1 MSARDQGELD
11 ARLDEAFRRFPDTD
25 ELHDLK
31 DELRASL
38 AARVAEL
45 EASGSGPT
53 AAVTAA
59 FDELGDLAQLVAEVT
74 GEPVSAAD
82 PAPPT
87 DASRKPT
94 DAASRAS
101 DAFELLRRH
110 KVRPRP
116 LFVVRTVVLAV
127 VAAAGLALT
136 VLAALGILGWPL
148 AASVAVAVV
157 LLAAPV
163 GVIVGDGTHQETTTN
178 YPLPGR
184 RAVGYGAGA
193 FLGLAGLALA
203 GLFFGTMRDVWL
215 LVVAAPL
222 VVISIAWFS
231 YLGATQ
237 TNRKKPWAARLRTE
251 YAGYDGGDRFSKD
264 PAAAARFGIYTVV
277 IMVLSIAGF
286 VVLSLTIGFLWS
298 WLALVAG
305 FVVFFLVLARM
316 LFVPEH
322 GSATAQ
328 RSTHNFTS
336 DDKESRS

>member
-82 PAPPT
+82 PAAPT

-116 LFVVRTVVLAV
+116 LFVVRTVAHLWRQEAQTRNAQEIAKRGAELYDHLVGFVTELEKVGKNLAQASDAYHSAFNKLSRNRGNV
-127 VAAAGLALT
+127 IRRAEMLKDLGIQPSKALPAALAEAARDEDFEPKTPPALNPPAQAAPENGANEPGAAG
-136 VLAALGILGWPL
+136 
-148 AASVAVAVV
+148 
-157 LLAAPV
+157 
-163 GVIVGDGTHQETTTN
+163 
-178 YPLPGR
+178 
-184 RAVGYGAGA
+184 GA
-193 FLGLAGLALA
+193 
-203 GLFFGTMRDVWL
+203 
-215 LVVAAPL
+215 
-222 VVISIAWFS
+222 
-231 YLGATQ
+231 
-237 TNRKKPWAARLRTE
+237 
-251 YAGYDGGDRFSKD
+251 
-264 PAAAARFGIYTVV
+264 
-277 IMVLSIAGF
+277 
-286 VVLSLTIGFLWS
+286 
-298 WLALVAG
+298 
-305 FVVFFLVLARM
+305 
-316 LFVPEH
+316 
-322 GSATAQ
+322 
-328 RSTHNFTS
+328 
-336 DDKESRS
+336 